1 MSKFRIHDPSTAPD
15 QSQPVLAEAQK
26 TLGFVPN
33 LYGMLAESPTL
44 LQGYTTLSAIFAEGS
59 LTPVER
65 QVVLLSTSFENGCD
79 YCMAA
84 HTALAGMQGMPQEVI
99 DAIREG
105 DPIDDPGLRALNDFA
120 RQVVRRRGWV
130 PDDGVQS
137 FLDAGYSR
145 AQLLEVILGVG
156 IKTMSNY
163 ANHLAQTPLDEA
175 FEPHKWSKPVHA
187 D

>member
-1 MSKFRIHDPSTAPD
+1 MSKFRIHDPSSAPAR
-15 QSQPVLAEAQK
+15 SKAVLVEAQK

-33 LYGMLAESPTL
+33 LYGMLAESPAL

-84 HTALAGMQGMPQEVI
+84 HTALAGMQGMPRKVI
-99 DAIREG
+99 VAIREG
-105 DPIDDPGLRALNDFA
+105 DSIDDPKLRALSDFV
-120 RQVVRRRGWV
+120 RQVVRGRGWV
-130 PDDGVQS
+130 PDDEVQS
-137 FLDAGYSR
+137 FLDAGYSH
-145 AQLLEVILGVG
+145 AQVLEVILGVG

-163 ANHLAQTPLDEA
+163 ANHLAETPLDTA
-175 FEPHKWSKPVHA
+175 FEPHRWSKPVHA

>member
-15 QSQPVLAEAQK
+15 PSQPVLAEAQK

-33 LYGMLAESPTL
+33 LYGMLAESPAL

-84 HTALAGMQGMPQEVI
+84 HTALAGMQGMPRKVI
-99 DAIREG
+99 DRPAELPPQRIAWPRFLLTSGSPWYKSE
-105 DPIDDPGLRALNDFA
+105 LTTRVEEMTCATLN
-120 RQVVRRRGWV
+120 RG
-130 PDDGVQS
+130 S
-137 FLDAGYSR
+137 FCS
-145 AQLLEVILGVG
+145 
-156 IKTMSNY
+156 
-163 ANHLAQTPLDEA
+163 
-175 FEPHKWSKPVHA
+175 
-187 D
+187 